1 MLRGKFCGDL
11 LNPSPPNILMGY
23 VFRRPADDTYTNGLD
38 EGETKNGVRE
48 ELATERGVAGDGVD
62 EGGEDE
68 TDTDTGTGKTNG
80 SGTHTD
86 VLGDL
91 NKGVGHLRGVG
102 ALGLLGDGGGLG
114 DLGALDGV
122 EGGVLGDRCF
132 PLYQYL
138 FSSLLMALSP
148 RELAFELFGA
158 SGELTRVGAGEL
170 LELSSLEG
178 RAGGLHGGLGGHGG
192 HLGGGDAEGRH
203 CDGYEVV
210 RWS

>member
-1 MLRGKFCGDL
+1 MAVDGTAVRC
-11 LNPSPPNILMGY
+11 
-23 VFRRPADDTYTNGLD
+23 RRPEEDTYTDGLD
-38 EGETKNGVRE
+38 ESETKNGVRE

-68 TDTDTGTGKTNG
+68 TDTDTGTGKTDG

-122 EGGVLGDRCF
+122 EGGVLGDRCCIVSIPVSISLDGIGPKGAPIRALRSF
-132 PLYQYL
+132 RRAYQ
-138 FSSLLMALSP
+138 S
-148 RELAFELFGA
+148 RRG
-158 SGELTRVGAGEL
+158 
-170 LELSSLEG
+170 
-178 RAGGLHGGLGGHGG
+178 
-192 HLGGGDAEGRH
+192 
-203 CDGYEVV
+203 
-210 RWS
+210 

>member
-1 MLRGKFCGDL
+1 
-11 LNPSPPNILMGY
+11 MGCTFLQELGHHGNHE
-23 VFRRPADDTYTNGLD
+23 VEKTDGLD
-38 EGETKNGVRE
+38 ESETKNGVRE

-68 TDTDTGTGKTNG
+68 TDTDTGTGKTDG

-122 EGGVLGDRCF
+122 EGGVLGDR
-132 PLYQYL
+132 
-138 FSSLLMALSP
+138 
-148 RELAFELFGA
+148 
-158 SGELTRVGAGEL
+158 RVGAGEL

-178 RAGGLHGGLGGHGG
+178 RAGDLHGGLGGHGG

-203 CDGYEVV
+203 FDGYGVCEMELRWVV
-210 RWS
+210 DGFGMKVWWSDG